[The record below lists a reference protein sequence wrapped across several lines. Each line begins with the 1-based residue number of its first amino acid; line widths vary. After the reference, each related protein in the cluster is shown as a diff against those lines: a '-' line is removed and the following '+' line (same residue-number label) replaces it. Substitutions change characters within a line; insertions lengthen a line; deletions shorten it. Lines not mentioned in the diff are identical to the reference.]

1 MVKGERMN
9 LNSGGEDSNND
20 SEASKETAKSNNF
33 NQEQREL
40 VDGKDMSFKEANP
53 PRIVKI
59 TSLTTIFL
67 SALIGLVSLVLGFYL
82 LTNLED
88 SILAIFSLSFGIL
101 SFIGAIVCFGLFRNS
116 VKVYKGSRKG
126 LKILE
131 RYTTALLILS
141 CLPPTPVALIFGVLL
156 YLIKRSEFKSYCIN

>member
-1 MVKGERMN
+1 MN
-9 LNSGGEDSNND
+9 LNSGGKNSNND
-20 SEASKETAKSNNF
+20 FKAGKETVKSNNANQ
-33 NQEQREL
+33 NQEEL
-40 VDGKDMSFKEANP
+40 VSGNNVSFKDANP

-67 SALIGLVSLVLGFYL
+67 SALIGLISLVLGFYL
-82 LTNLED
+82 LTNLEN

-116 VKVYKGSRKG
+116 VKVYKGSKKG

-131 RYTTALLILS
+131 SYAIALLVLS
-141 CLPPTPVALIFGVLL
+141 CLPPTPVALIFGFLL